1 MIASNLAE
9 VRRSIDAAAQRS
21 GRSPGDVRLIAVSKT
36 FPAEDVLAAIA
47 AGQRDFGENRVQE
60 AVAKMDAAL
69 AAIEP
74 TRAAAVEWHL
84 IGHLQS
90 NKAKKAAA
98 AFAWIHSIDSVDL
111 VQKIDVAATDAGTR
125 PRVLI
130 QVDLAHEATKSGADA
145 GDVKAIA
152 EAALAG
158 RAVEL
163 AGLMIVPPISAN
175 PEDARPW
182 FRQLRALRDQLV
194 AGGVPAAAMR
204 ELSMGMSHDFEVAI
218 EEGATMVRVGSAI
231 FGKRDYPDILA

>member
-1 MIASNLAE
+1 V
-9 VRRSIDAAAQRS
+9 VRGRLVGGAHRS
-21 GRSPGDVRLIAVSKT
+21 GRTPSDIRLIAVSKT
-36 FPAEDVLAAIA
+36 FPADDVLAAA
-47 AGQRDFGENRVQE
+47 VAGQRDFGENRVQE
-60 AVAKMDAAL
+60 AVGKIEATASANLPADAVAKAGL
-69 AAIEP
+69 L
-74 TRAAAVEWHL
+74 EWHL

-111 VQKIDVAATDAGTR
+111 VEKIDGAAADARTT

-145 GDVKAIA
+145 ADVPAVA
-152 EAALAG
+152 RAALAG

-163 AGLMIVPPISAN
+163 AGLMIVPPIATD

-182 FRQLRALRDQLV
+182 FRQLRELRDRLV
-194 AGGVPAAAMR
+194 ADGIPAGALR

-231 FGKRDYPDILA
+231 FGKRDYAAGT